1 MKKERISI
9 QANAEKTAMSLRDT
23 GYTLDASVS
32 DLVDNSI
39 EAGAKNISIFLDLD
53 NEGDV
58 IFYLADD
65 GCGMDRDG
73 LINAMTYGAADRK
86 KTSNPSLGKF
96 GMGLKTAST
105 AHCKKVAVVSRNKK
119 GGEPLRITMDLDNYA
134 NWECELDTPEPHEV
148 AWLDQVAEN
157 KSGTIVIWKS
167 VDRVQ
172 TTGNNKEYS
181 DKTSKYAFRNIE
193 KKRAELSDHLNLVF
207 YRFLQ
212 DFRGTKKRVN
222 ISLNGEDLL
231 GWDPFCEDF
240 VKANEKATLKIAF
253 QDLSTSKI
261 LKENIDV
268 RAYLL
273 PRDKDVKDDEK
284 RARLKIGNEN
294 QGIYVFREDRL
305 LSLPTLLG
313 LQKEP
318 HGSLF
323 RAEIN
328 IAPALDSFFEV
339 DIKKSRI
346 VTPPEIKNDLLG
358 GGGRAGVLAAT
369 RRAADKA
376 YRGPKQKKIAGQAAD
391 IHTSSNTTI
400 KDVVSTLDTSIIL
413 DTSGKNKADIKNK
426 EGEQSGIK
434 LVSSEVEKSGQVY
447 VQPSEQVSNN
457 CLYEPAAL
465 SETEVNHN
473 GVIINTKHPFYEK
486 IYVKY
491 KKEKLIVEGL
501 DALLYALA
509 QAEMSYITPDIQ
521 RKLED
526 FRHLASRNLERVMD
540 TFPELTDSEIEA

>member
-9 QANAEKTAMSLRDT
+9 QADAVKTANSLRDT
-23 GYTLDASVS
+23 GYTIEASVS
-32 DLVDNSI
+32 DLIDNCI
-39 EAGAKNISIFLDLD
+39 EAGAKNISAHLDLD
-53 NEGDV
+53 NEGNV
-58 IFYLADD
+58 IFYVADD

-73 LINAMTYGAADRK
+73 LINALKYGADDRK

-105 AHCKKVAVVSRNKK
+105 AHCKKVAVVSRSKN
-119 GGEPLRITMDLDNYA
+119 GAEPLRITMDLDNYA
-134 NWECELDTPEPHEV
+134 NWECELDSPELHEV
-148 AWLDQVAEN
+148 KWLDQVAEN
-157 KSGTIVIWKS
+157 NSGTVVIWKS

-172 TTGNNKEYS
+172 KDYA
-181 DKTSKYAFRNIE
+181 DKTSKFAFKNIE
-193 KKRAELSDHLNLVF
+193 SIRERLVDHLDLVF

-212 DFRGTKKRVN
+212 DFRGTPKRVN
-222 ISLNGEDLL
+222 ITMNDKPLL

-240 VKANEKATLKIAF
+240 VKANEKATLKVAF
-253 QDLSTSKI
+253 EDLKTSKI
-261 LKENIDV
+261 HNENIDV
-268 RAYLL
+268 RGYVM
-273 PRDKDVKDDEK
+273 PREKDTEDDEK
-284 RARLKIGNEN
+284 RKRLKITNPL

-313 LQKEP
+313 LMKEP

-323 RAEIN
+323 RGEVN
-328 IAPALDSFFEV
+328 IVPALDSFFEV

-346 VTPPEIKNDLLG
+346 VTPLALKNDILG
-358 GGGRAGVLAAT
+358 GQGQSGALLAT

-376 YRGPKQKKIAGQAAD
+376 YRGPKQKKIAGQATD
-391 IHTSSNTTI
+391 IHTSSNTAI
-400 KDVVSTLDTSIIL
+400 KEVVSTLDTSTIL
-413 DTSGKNKADIKNK
+413 DTTGKNKADIKNK

-434 LVSSEVEKSGQVY
+434 LVSSEVEKSGEVY

-465 SETEVNHN
+465 SESEVNHN

-491 KKEKLIVEGL
+491 KKEKLIIEGL

-509 QAEMSYITPDIQ
+509 QAELSYTTPDIQ

-526 FRHLASRNLERVMD
+526 FRHLASRNLESLMD

>member
-1 MKKERISI
+1 MKSERIPI
-9 QANAEKTAMSLRDT
+9 QADAEKTAMSLRDT
-23 GYTLDASVS
+23 GYTIEASVA
-32 DLVDNSI
+32 DLIDNSI
-39 EAGAKNISIFLDLD
+39 EAGAKNISVFLDLD
-53 NEGDV
+53 NEGNV
-58 IFYLADD
+58 IFYVADD
-65 GCGMDRDG
+65 GCGMDKDG
-73 LINAMTYGAADRK
+73 LINALKYGADDRK

-105 AHCKKVAVVSRNKK
+105 AHCKKVAVVSRSKDDA
-119 GGEPLRITMDLDNYA
+119 EPLRITMDLDNYA
-134 NWECELDTPEPHEV
+134 NWECELDSPEPHEV

-172 TTGNNKEYS
+172 KDYH
-181 DKTSKYAFRNIE
+181 DKTSKFAFKNIE
-193 KKRAELSDHLNLVF
+193 SIKERLIDHLDLVF

-212 DFRGTKKRVN
+212 DFRGEPKRVN
-222 ISLNGEDLL
+222 ITMNDEPLL

-240 VKANEKATLKIAF
+240 VKANEKAILKVAF
-253 QDLSTSKI
+253 EDLKTSKI
-261 LKENIDV
+261 HNENIDV
-268 RAYLL
+268 RGYVM
-273 PRDKDVKDDEK
+273 PREKDTEDDEQRK
-284 RARLKIGNEN
+284 RLKIRNPL

-313 LQKEP
+313 LMKEP

-323 RAEIN
+323 RGEVN
-328 IAPALDSFFEV
+328 IVPALDGFFEV

-346 VTPPEIKNDLLG
+346 VTPLALKNDILG
-358 GGGRAGVLAAT
+358 GQGQSGALLAT
-369 RRAADKA
+369 RRAAEKA
-376 YRGPKQKKIAGQAAD
+376 YRGPKQKKIAGQATD
-391 IHTSSNTTI
+391 IHTSSNTAI
-400 KDVVSTLDTSIIL
+400 KEVVSTLDTSTIL
-413 DTSGKNKADIKNK
+413 DTTGKNKADIKNK

-434 LVSSEVEKSGQVY
+434 LVSSEVEKSGEVY

-465 SETEVNHN
+465 SESEVNHN

-509 QAEMSYITPDIQ
+509 QAELSYTTPDIQ

-526 FRHLASRNLERVMD
+526 FRHLASRNLESLMD

>member
-9 QANAEKTAMSLRDT
+9 QADAEKTANSLRDT
-23 GYTLDASVS
+23 GYTIEASVA
-32 DLVDNSI
+32 DLIDNSI
-39 EAGAKNISIFLDLD
+39 EAGAKNISVFLDLD
-53 NEGDV
+53 NEGEV

-65 GCGMDRDG
+65 GCGMDKDG
-73 LINAMTYGAADRK
+73 LINALKYGADDRK

-105 AHCKKVAVVSRNKK
+105 AHCKKLAVVSRNKK
-119 GGEPLRITMDLDNYA
+119 GAEPLRITMDLDNYA
-134 NWECELDTPEPHEV
+134 NWECELDSPEPHEV
-148 AWLDQVAEN
+148 AWLDQVAKN

-172 TTGNNKEYS
+172 KDYA
-181 DKTSKYAFRNIE
+181 DKTSKYAFKNIE
-193 KKRAELSDHLNLVF
+193 SIKERLIEHLDLVF

-212 DFRGTKKRVN
+212 DFRGTPKRLN
-222 ISLNGEDLL
+222 ITMNGEELL

-240 VKANEKATLKIAF
+240 VKANEKAVLKVAF
-253 QDLSTSKI
+253 EDLETSKI
-261 LKENIDV
+261 HHEKIDV
-268 RAYLL
+268 RGYVM
-273 PRDKDVKDDEK
+273 PREKDIEDDEK
-284 RARLKIGNEN
+284 RKRLKITNPL

-313 LQKEP
+313 LMKEP

-323 RAEIN
+323 RGEVN
-328 IAPALDSFFEV
+328 IVPALDGFFEV

-346 VTPPEIKNDLLG
+346 VTPLALKNDILG
-358 GGGRAGVLAAT
+358 GQGQSGALLAS

-376 YRGPKQKKIAGQAAD
+376 YRGPKQKKIAGQATD

-400 KDVVSTLDTSIIL
+400 KDVVSTLDTSTIL

-434 LVSSEVEKSGQVY
+434 LVSSEVEKSGEVY

-465 SETEVNHN
+465 SESDVNHN

-486 IYVKY
+486 IYVKF

-509 QAEMSYITPDIQ
+509 QAELSYTTPDIQ

-526 FRHLASRNLERVMD
+526 FRHLASRNLESLMD

>member
-1 MKKERISI
+1 MKKERIPI
-9 QANAEKTAMSLRDT
+9 YADAEKTAMSLRDT
-23 GYTLDASVS
+23 GYTIEASVA
-32 DLVDNSI
+32 DLIDNSI
-39 EAGAKNISIFLDLD
+39 EAGAKNISVFLDLD
-53 NEGDV
+53 NEGEV
-58 IFYLADD
+58 VFYLADD

-73 LINAMTYGAADRK
+73 LINALKYGADDRK

-105 AHCKKVAVVSRNKK
+105 AHCKKLAVVSRNKK
-119 GGEPLRITMDLDNYA
+119 GAELIRITMDLDNYA
-134 NWECELDTPEPHEV
+134 NWECELDSPEPHEV
-148 AWLDQVAEN
+148 AWLDQVAED

-172 TTGNNKEYS
+172 KDYA
-181 DKTSKYAFRNIE
+181 DKTSKFAFKNIE
-193 KKRAELSDHLNLVF
+193 SIKERLIDHLDLVF

-212 DFRGTKKRVN
+212 DFRGTSKRVN
-222 ISLNGEDLL
+222 ITMNGEELL

-240 VKANEKATLKIAF
+240 VKANEKATLKVEF
-253 QDLSTSKI
+253 EDLQTSKI
-261 LKENIDV
+261 QNENIDV
-268 RAYLL
+268 RGYVM
-273 PRDKDVKDDEK
+273 PREIDTEDDEK
-284 RARLKIGNEN
+284 RKRLKITNPY

-313 LQKEP
+313 LMKEP

-323 RAEIN
+323 RGEVN
-328 IAPALDSFFEV
+328 IVPALDGFFEV

-346 VTPPEIKNDLLG
+346 VTPLRLKNDILG
-358 GGGRAGVLAAT
+358 GPGHPGALSVS

-376 YRGPKQKKIAGQAAD
+376 YRGPKQKKIAGQATD
-391 IHTSSNTTI
+391 IHTSSNTAI
-400 KDVVSTLDTSIIL
+400 KEVVSTLDTSTIL
-413 DTSGKNKADIKNK
+413 DTTGKNKADIKNK

-434 LVSSEVEKSGQVY
+434 LVSSEVEKSGEVY

-465 SETEVNHN
+465 SESEVNHN
-473 GVIINTKHPFYEK
+473 GVMINTKHPFYEK

-509 QAEMSYITPDIQ
+509 QAELSYTTPDIQ

-526 FRHLASRNLERVMD
+526 FRHLASRNLESLMD

>member
-1 MKKERISI
+1 MKKERIPI
-9 QANAEKTAMSLRDT
+9 RADAEKTAMSLRDT
-23 GYTLDASVS
+23 GYTIEASVA
-32 DLVDNSI
+32 DLIDNSI
-39 EAGAKNISIFLDLD
+39 EAGAKNISVFLDLD
-53 NEGDV
+53 NEGEV
-58 IFYLADD
+58 VFYLADD

-73 LINAMTYGAADRK
+73 LINALKYGADDRK

-105 AHCKKVAVVSRNKK
+105 AHCKKLAVVSRNKK
-119 GGEPLRITMDLDNYA
+119 GAELIRITMDLDNYA
-134 NWECELDTPEPHEV
+134 NWECELDSPEPHEV
-148 AWLDQVAEN
+148 AWLDQVAED

-172 TTGNNKEYS
+172 KDYA
-181 DKTSKYAFRNIE
+181 DKTSKFAFKNIE
-193 KKRAELSDHLNLVF
+193 SIKERLIDHLDLVF

-212 DFRGTKKRVN
+212 DFRGTSKRVN
-222 ISLNGEDLL
+222 ITMNGEELL

-240 VKANEKATLKIAF
+240 VKANEKATLKVEF
-253 QDLSTSKI
+253 EDLQTSKI
-261 LKENIDV
+261 HNENIDV
-268 RAYLL
+268 RGYVM
-273 PRDKDVKDDEK
+273 PREIDTEDDEK
-284 RARLKIGNEN
+284 RKRLKITNPY

-313 LQKEP
+313 LMKEP

-323 RAEIN
+323 RGEVN
-328 IAPALDSFFEV
+328 IVPALDGFFEV

-346 VTPPEIKNDLLG
+346 VTPLTLKNDILG
-358 GGGRAGVLAAT
+358 GPGQPGALSVS

-376 YRGPKQKKIAGQAAD
+376 YRGPKQKKIAGQATD
-391 IHTSSNTTI
+391 IHTSSNTAI
-400 KDVVSTLDTSIIL
+400 KEVVSTLDTSTIL
-413 DTSGKNKADIKNK
+413 DTTGKNKADIKNK

-434 LVSSEVEKSGQVY
+434 LVSSEVEKSGEVY

-465 SETEVNHN
+465 SESEVNHN
-473 GVIINTKHPFYEK
+473 GVMINTKHPFYEK

-509 QAEMSYITPDIQ
+509 QAELSYTTPDIQ

-526 FRHLASRNLERVMD
+526 FRHLASRNLESLMD

>member
-1 MKKERISI
+1 MKKERIPI
-9 QANAEKTAMSLRDT
+9 YADAEKTAMSLRDT
-23 GYTLDASVS
+23 GYTIEASVA
-32 DLVDNSI
+32 DLIDNSI
-39 EAGAKNISIFLDLD
+39 EAGAKNISVFLDLD
-53 NEGDV
+53 NEGEV
-58 IFYLADD
+58 VFYLADD

-73 LINAMTYGAADRK
+73 LINALKYGADDRK

-105 AHCKKVAVVSRNKK
+105 AHCKKLAVVSRNKK
-119 GGEPLRITMDLDNYA
+119 GAELIRITMDLDNYA
-134 NWECELDTPEPHEV
+134 NWECELDSPEPHEV
-148 AWLDQVAEN
+148 AWLDQVAED

-172 TTGNNKEYS
+172 KDYA
-181 DKTSKYAFRNIE
+181 DKTSKFAFKNIE
-193 KKRAELSDHLNLVF
+193 SIKERLIDHLDLVF

-212 DFRGTKKRVN
+212 DFRGTSKRVN
-222 ISLNGEDLL
+222 ITMNGEELL

-240 VKANEKATLKIAF
+240 VKANEKATLKVEF
-253 QDLSTSKI
+253 EDLQTSKI
-261 LKENIDV
+261 HNENIDV
-268 RAYLL
+268 RGYVM
-273 PRDKDVKDDEK
+273 PREKDTEDDEK
-284 RARLKIGNEN
+284 RKRLKITNPY

-313 LQKEP
+313 LMKEP

-323 RAEIN
+323 RGEVN
-328 IAPALDSFFEV
+328 IVPALDGFFEV

-346 VTPPEIKNDLLG
+346 VTPLRLKNDILG
-358 GGGRAGVLAAT
+358 GPGQPGALSVS

-376 YRGPKQKKIAGQAAD
+376 YRGPKQKKIAGQATD
-391 IHTSSNTTI
+391 IHTSSNTAI
-400 KDVVSTLDTSIIL
+400 KEVVSTLDTSTIL
-413 DTSGKNKADIKNK
+413 DTTGKNKADIKNK

-434 LVSSEVEKSGQVY
+434 LVSSEVEKSGEVY

-465 SETEVNHN
+465 SESEVNHN
-473 GVIINTKHPFYEK
+473 GVMINTKHPFYEK

-509 QAEMSYITPDIQ
+509 QAELSYTTPDIQ

-526 FRHLASRNLERVMD
+526 FRHLASRNLESLMD

>member
-9 QANAEKTAMSLRDT
+9 QADAEKTANSLRDT
-23 GYTLDASVS
+23 GYTIEASVA
-32 DLVDNSI
+32 DLIDNSI
-39 EAGAKNISIFLDLD
+39 EAGAKNISVFLDLD

-65 GCGMDRDG
+65 GCGMDKDG
-73 LINAMTYGAADRK
+73 LINALKYGADDRK

-105 AHCKKVAVVSRNKK
+105 AHCKKLAVVSRNKK
-119 GGEPLRITMDLDNYA
+119 GAEPLRITMDLDNYA
-134 NWECELDTPEPHEV
+134 NWECELDSPEPHEV
-148 AWLDQVAEN
+148 AWLDQVAKN

-172 TTGNNKEYS
+172 KDYA
-181 DKTSKYAFRNIE
+181 DKTSKYAFKNIE
-193 KKRAELSDHLNLVF
+193 SIKERLIEHLDLVF

-212 DFRGTKKRVN
+212 DFRGTPKRVN
-222 ISLNGEDLL
+222 IAMNGEELL

-240 VKANEKATLKIAF
+240 VKANEKAVLKVAF
-253 QDLSTSKI
+253 EDLETSKI
-261 LKENIDV
+261 HNEKIDV
-268 RAYLL
+268 RGYVM
-273 PRDKDVKDDEK
+273 PREKDIEDDEK
-284 RARLKIGNEN
+284 RKRLKITNPL

-313 LQKEP
+313 LMKEP

-323 RAEIN
+323 RGEVN
-328 IAPALDSFFEV
+328 IVPALDGFFEV

-346 VTPPEIKNDLLG
+346 VTPLALKNDILG
-358 GGGRAGVLAAT
+358 GQGQSGALLAS
-369 RRAADKA
+369 RRAANNA
-376 YRGPKQKKIAGQAAD
+376 YRGPKQKKIAGQATD

-400 KDVVSTLDTSIIL
+400 KDVVSTLDTSTIL
-413 DTSGKNKADIKNK
+413 DTTGKNKADIKNK

-434 LVSSEVEKSGQVY
+434 LVSSEVEKSGEVY

-465 SETEVNHN
+465 SESEVNHN

-486 IYVKY
+486 IYVKF

-509 QAEMSYITPDIQ
+509 QAELSYTTPDIQ

-526 FRHLASRNLERVMD
+526 FRHLASRNLESLMD

>member
-1 MKKERISI
+1 MKKERIPI
-9 QANAEKTAMSLRDT
+9 YADAEKTAMSLRDT
-23 GYTLDASVS
+23 GYTIEASVA
-32 DLVDNSI
+32 DLIDNSI
-39 EAGAKNISIFLDLD
+39 EAGAKNISVFLDLD
-53 NEGDV
+53 NEGEV
-58 IFYLADD
+58 VFYLADD

-73 LINAMTYGAADRK
+73 LINALKYGADDRK

-105 AHCKKVAVVSRNKK
+105 AHCKKLAVVSRNKK
-119 GGEPLRITMDLDNYA
+119 GAELIRITMDLDNYA
-134 NWECELDTPEPHEV
+134 NWECELDSPEPHEV
-148 AWLDQVAEN
+148 AWLDQVAED

-172 TTGNNKEYS
+172 KDYA
-181 DKTSKYAFRNIE
+181 DKTSKFAFKNIE
-193 KKRAELSDHLNLVF
+193 SIKERLIDHLDLVF

-212 DFRGTKKRVN
+212 DFRGTSKRVN
-222 ISLNGEDLL
+222 ITMNGEELL

-240 VKANEKATLKIAF
+240 VKANEKATLKVEF
-253 QDLSTSKI
+253 EDLQTSKI
-261 LKENIDV
+261 QNENIDV
-268 RAYLL
+268 RGYVM
-273 PRDKDVKDDEK
+273 PREIDTEDDEK
-284 RARLKIGNEN
+284 RKRLKITNPY

-313 LQKEP
+313 LMKEP

-323 RAEIN
+323 RGEVN
-328 IAPALDSFFEV
+328 IVPALDGFFEV

-346 VTPPEIKNDLLG
+346 VTPLRLKNDILG
-358 GGGRAGVLAAT
+358 GPGRPGALSVS

-376 YRGPKQKKIAGQAAD
+376 YRGPKQKKIAGQATD
-391 IHTSSNTTI
+391 IHTSSNTAI
-400 KDVVSTLDTSIIL
+400 KEVVSTLDTSTIL
-413 DTSGKNKADIKNK
+413 DTTGKNKADIKNK

-434 LVSSEVEKSGQVY
+434 LVSSEVEKSGEVY

-465 SETEVNHN
+465 SESEVNHN
-473 GVIINTKHPFYEK
+473 GVMINTKHPFYEK

-509 QAEMSYITPDIQ
+509 QAELSYTTPDIQ

-526 FRHLASRNLERVMD
+526 FRHLASRNLESLMD